1 MTRQGVSAC
10 AFRIIRRAV
19 GLRYDAGEGSI
30 AELVAIYN
38 KLSDTQ
44 AQEIIDYYKSLDK
57 E

>member
-1 MTRQGVSAC
+1 MTKQGVSAC

-19 GLRYDAGEGSI
+19 GLRCDAGEGSI

-38 KLSDTQ
+38 KLSDAQ
-44 AQEIIDYYKSLDK
+44 VQEIIDYYKALGK